1 MKIETVWQ
9 SEKQFIA
16 TDDIGHSVTIDAQES
31 NGGKNIGQT
40 PAELLVS
47 ALGGCMGISI
57 MTSLENYDEGVEELR
72 IELEGVKSDQIP
84 KRVEKIKLTVH
95 IKTDIKQ
102 KVVDR
107 VVKLAHNKY
116 CTISNSINAEIIVD
130 VNYL

>member
-16 TDDIGHSVTIDAQES
+16 TDDKGHSVTIDAQES

-47 ALGGCMGISI
+47 ALGGCMGITI

-84 KRVEKIKLTVH
+84 KRVEKIKLTIH

>member
-16 TDDIGHSVTIDAQES
+16 TDDKGHSVTIDAQES
-31 NGGKNIGQT
+31 NGGKNTGQT

-47 ALGGCMGISI
+47 ALGGCMGITM

-72 IELEGVKSDQIP
+72 IELEGVKSEQIP

>member
-16 TDDIGHSVTIDAQES
+16 TDDKGHSVTIDAQES

-47 ALGGCMGISI
+47 ALGGCMGITM

-72 IELEGVKSDQIP
+72 IKLEGVKSDQIP
-84 KRVEKIKLTVH
+84 KRMEKIKLTIH

-116 CTISNSINAEIIVD
+116 CTISNSINAKIIVD

>member
-16 TDDIGHSVTIDAQES
+16 TDDKGHSVTIDAQES

-47 ALGGCMGISI
+47 ALGGCMGITI

-72 IELEGVKSDQIP
+72 IELEGIKSDQIP
-84 KRVEKIKLTVH
+84 KRVEKIKLTIH

-116 CTISNSINAEIIVD
+116 CTISNSINAKIIVD

>member
-16 TDDIGHSVTIDAQES
+16 TDDKGHSVTIDAQES

-47 ALGGCMGISI
+47 ALGGCMGITI

-72 IELEGVKSDQIP
+72 IELEGVKSDKIP
-84 KRVEKIKLTVH
+84 KRVEKIKLTIH

>member
-16 TDDIGHSVTIDAQES
+16 ADDKGHSVTIDAQES

-47 ALGGCMGISI
+47 ALGGCMGITI

-84 KRVEKIKLTVH
+84 KRVEKIKLTIH

-102 KVVDR
+102 KIVDR

>member
-1 MKIETVWQ
+1 MKIETVWK

-16 TDDIGHSVTIDAQES
+16 TDDKGHSVTIDAQES

-47 ALGGCMGISI
+47 ALGGCMGITI

-84 KRVEKIKLTVH
+84 KRVEKIKLTIH

>member
-16 TDDIGHSVTIDAQES
+16 TDDKGHSVTIDAQES

-47 ALGGCMGISI
+47 ALGGCMGITI

-84 KRVEKIKLTVH
+84 KRMEKIKLTIH

-116 CTISNSINAEIIVD
+116 CTISNSINAKIIVD

>member
-1 MKIETVWQ
+1 MKIRTVWQ

-16 TDDIGHSVTIDAQES
+16 TDDKGHSVTIDAQES

-47 ALGGCMGISI
+47 ALGGCMGITI

-84 KRVEKIKLTVH
+84 KRVEKIKLTIH

>member
-16 TDDIGHSVTIDAQES
+16 ADDKGHSVTIDAQES

-47 ALGGCMGISI
+47 ALGGCMGITI

-84 KRVEKIKLTVH
+84 KRVEKIKLTIH

-102 KVVDR
+102 KIVDR

-116 CTISNSINAEIIVD
+116 CTISNSINAEIIAD

>member
-31 NGGKNIGQT
+31 NGGKNTGQT

>member
-16 TDDIGHSVTIDAQES
+16 ADDKGHSVTIDAQES

-47 ALGGCMGISI
+47 ALGGCMGITI

-84 KRVEKIKLTVH
+84 KRVEKIKLTIH

-102 KVVDR
+102 KIVDR

-116 CTISNSINAEIIVD
+116 CTISKSINAEIIVD

>member
-16 TDDIGHSVTIDAQES
+16 TDDKGHSVTIDAQES

-47 ALGGCMGISI
+47 ALGGCMGITI

-84 KRVEKIKLTVH
+84 KRVEKIKLTIH

-116 CTISNSINAEIIVD
+116 CTISNSINAKIIVD

>member
-16 TDDIGHSVTIDAQES
+16 TDDKGHSVTIDAQES

-47 ALGGCMGISI
+47 ALGGCMGITI

-72 IELEGVKSDQIP
+72 IKLEGVKSDQIP
-84 KRVEKIKLTVH
+84 KRMEKIKLTIH

-116 CTISNSINAEIIVD
+116 CTISNSINAKIIVD

>member
-16 TDDIGHSVTIDAQES
+16 TDDKGHSVTIDAQES

-47 ALGGCMGISI
+47 ALGGCMGITI

-84 KRVEKIKLTVH
+84 KRVEKIKLTIH

-102 KVVDR
+102 KVIDR

-116 CTISNSINAEIIVD
+116 CTISNSINAKIIVD

>member
-16 TDDIGHSVTIDAQES
+16 TDDKGHSVTIDAQES

-47 ALGGCMGISI
+47 ALGGCMGITM

-84 KRVEKIKLTVH
+84 KRVEKIKLTIH

-116 CTISNSINAEIIVD
+116 CTISNSINAKIIVD